1 METSN
6 INELSLNFIDK
17 LRLLWSVSKVS
28 VLLRA
33 LAVQIG
39 ISSDCT
45 KRNFRASNENVASK
59 NGTNHLDIHLIR
71 FESRRDLNSKVAI
84 NLGWSVIFN
93 HNTLIG
99 FTLTRLIS
107 IQPAQVTFDP

>member
-59 NGTNHLDIHLIR
+59 NGTNHLDIHFIR

-84 NLGWSVIFN
+84 NLRWRGYIQSQHFN
-93 HNTLIG
+93 WIPPDKINFYSGGTSLI
-99 FTLTRLIS
+99 
-107 IQPAQVTFDP
+107 